1 MSEDWKRPEEIA
13 AVFGVSVRR
22 VQQLVQEGII
32 KSEKITGHAGRMFDL
47 LPTVT
52 DYIKYLS
59 DKAYGKSRSDKE
71 LALKEKKLKAE
82 IALKESQG
90 ELHRLKTEIASGK
103 YISVEEVQLDYQRF
117 FVQLKKFV
125 LAIPNRVGGMIGGYA
140 DPVTVR
146 GVEKDLSK
154 EVNTM
159 LNAFVVAGKQ
169 ETVEDNIRKSPMRK
183 IKSLKIDKL
192 RSRHP
197 LTAEQLEL
205 VRDGCRGYK
214 EKALVEFLVS
224 SGCRVSEVAGLR
236 VDDIDWRDRKCKV
249 IGKGNKERT
258 VYFSVRAKLM
268 LQLYIAERRGG
279 EALFASS
286 RAPYEP
292 LTDRGIEK
300 MISKLGKRIGM
311 ERPLYPHLMRHT
323 FASHALNCGM
333 ELTIIQHLLGHSD
346 PKTTL
351 IYAEIDPI
359 RVQYEYNRMIC

>member
-1 MSEDWKRPEEIA
+1 MTAKIDLIAKLTALMPECAREIIKIMREYDVQTA
-13 AVFGVSVRR
+13 QVYNRSNLPRR
-22 VQQLVQEGII
+22 VEAFLAAKRIDGCRPKTI
-32 KSEKITGHAGRMFDL
+32 KGYRE
-47 LPTVT
+47 
-52 DYIKYLS
+52 
-59 DKAYGKSRSDKE
+59 
-71 LALKEKKLKAE
+71 
-82 IALKESQG
+82 
-90 ELHRLKTEIASGK
+90 RLKMFMTQCSKPVQAITTDDLREYLA
-103 YISVEEVQLDYQRF
+103 YLVDERHLMDNSVQAHINTLRSF
-117 FVQLKKFV
+117 FSWLV
-125 LAIPNRVGGMIGGYA
+125 
-140 DPVTVR
+140 D
-146 GVEKDLSK
+146 
-154 EVNTM
+154 
-159 LNAFVVAGKQ
+159 
-169 ETVEDNIRKSPMRK
+169 EDNIRKSPMRK

>member
-1 MSEDWKRPEEIA
+1 MTAKIDLIAKLTALMPECAREIIKIMREYDVQTA
-13 AVFGVSVRR
+13 QVYDRSNLPRR
-22 VQQLVQEGII
+22 VEAFLAAKRIDGCRPKTI
-32 KSEKITGHAGRMFDL
+32 KGYRE
-47 LPTVT
+47 
-52 DYIKYLS
+52 
-59 DKAYGKSRSDKE
+59 
-71 LALKEKKLKAE
+71 
-82 IALKESQG
+82 
-90 ELHRLKTEIASGK
+90 RLKLFMTQCSKPVQQITTDDLREYLA
-103 YISVEEVQLDYQRF
+103 YLVDERHLMDNSVQAHINTLRSF
-117 FVQLKKFV
+117 FSWLV
-125 LAIPNRVGGMIGGYA
+125 
-140 DPVTVR
+140 D
-146 GVEKDLSK
+146 
-154 EVNTM
+154 
-159 LNAFVVAGKQ
+159 
-169 ETVEDNIRKSPMRK
+169 EDNIRKSPMRK

-205 VRDGCRGYK
+205 VR

>member
-1 MSEDWKRPEEIA
+1 MTAKIDLIAKLTALMPECAREIIKIMREYDVQTA
-13 AVFGVSVRR
+13 QVYDRSNLPRR
-22 VQQLVQEGII
+22 VEAFLAAKRIDGCRPKTI
-32 KSEKITGHAGRMFDL
+32 KGYRE
-47 LPTVT
+47 
-52 DYIKYLS
+52 
-59 DKAYGKSRSDKE
+59 
-71 LALKEKKLKAE
+71 
-82 IALKESQG
+82 
-90 ELHRLKTEIASGK
+90 RLKMFMTQCSKPVQAITTDDLREYLA
-103 YISVEEVQLDYQRF
+103 YLVDERHLMDNSVQAHINTLRSF
-117 FVQLKKFV
+117 FSWLV
-125 LAIPNRVGGMIGGYA
+125 
-140 DPVTVR
+140 D
-146 GVEKDLSK
+146 
-154 EVNTM
+154 
-159 LNAFVVAGKQ
+159 
-169 ETVEDNIRKSPMRK
+169 EDNIRKSPMRK

-249 IGKGNKERT
+249 IGKSNKERT

-311 ERPLYPHLMRHT
+311 ERSLYPHLMRHT

>member
-1 MSEDWKRPEEIA
+1 MTAKIDLIAKLTALMPECAREIIKIMREYDVQTA
-13 AVFGVSVRR
+13 QVYDRSNLPRR
-22 VQQLVQEGII
+22 VEAFLAAKRIDGCRPKTI
-32 KSEKITGHAGRMFDL
+32 KGYRE
-47 LPTVT
+47 
-52 DYIKYLS
+52 
-59 DKAYGKSRSDKE
+59 
-71 LALKEKKLKAE
+71 
-82 IALKESQG
+82 
-90 ELHRLKTEIASGK
+90 RLKLFMTQCSKPVQQITTDDLREYLA
-103 YISVEEVQLDYQRF
+103 YLVDERHLMDNSVQAHINTLRSF
-117 FVQLKKFV
+117 FSWLV
-125 LAIPNRVGGMIGGYA
+125 
-140 DPVTVR
+140 D
-146 GVEKDLSK
+146 
-154 EVNTM
+154 
-159 LNAFVVAGKQ
+159 
-169 ETVEDNIRKSPMRK
+169 EDNIRKSPMRK

-236 VDDIDWRDRKCKV
+236 VDDIDWRDRKRKG

>member
-1 MSEDWKRPEEIA
+1 MTAKIDLIAKLTALMPECAREIIKIMREYDVQTA
-13 AVFGVSVRR
+13 QVYDRSNLPRR
-22 VQQLVQEGII
+22 VEAFLAAKRIDGCRPKTI
-32 KSEKITGHAGRMFDL
+32 KGYRE
-47 LPTVT
+47 
-52 DYIKYLS
+52 
-59 DKAYGKSRSDKE
+59 
-71 LALKEKKLKAE
+71 
-82 IALKESQG
+82 
-90 ELHRLKTEIASGK
+90 RLKMFMTQCSKPVQAITTDDLREYLA
-103 YISVEEVQLDYQRF
+103 YLVDERHLMDNSVQAHINTLRSF
-117 FVQLKKFV
+117 FSWLV
-125 LAIPNRVGGMIGGYA
+125 
-140 DPVTVR
+140 D
-146 GVEKDLSK
+146 
-154 EVNTM
+154 
-159 LNAFVVAGKQ
+159 
-169 ETVEDNIRKSPMRK
+169 EDNIRKSPMRK

-279 EALFASS
+279 EALFSSS

>member
-1 MSEDWKRPEEIA
+1 MTAKSDLIAKLTALMPECAREIIKIMREYDVQTA
-13 AVFGVSVRR
+13 QVYDRSNLPRR
-22 VQQLVQEGII
+22 VEAFLAAKRIDGCRPKTI
-32 KSEKITGHAGRMFDL
+32 KGYRE
-47 LPTVT
+47 
-52 DYIKYLS
+52 
-59 DKAYGKSRSDKE
+59 
-71 LALKEKKLKAE
+71 
-82 IALKESQG
+82 
-90 ELHRLKTEIASGK
+90 RLKLFMTQCSKPVQQITTDDLREYLA
-103 YISVEEVQLDYQRF
+103 YLVDERHLMDNSVQAHINTLRSF
-117 FVQLKKFV
+117 FSWLV
-125 LAIPNRVGGMIGGYA
+125 
-140 DPVTVR
+140 D
-146 GVEKDLSK
+146 
-154 EVNTM
+154 
-159 LNAFVVAGKQ
+159 
-169 ETVEDNIRKSPMRK
+169 EDNIRKSPMRK

>member
-1 MSEDWKRPEEIA
+1 MTAKIDLIAKLTALMPECAREIIKIMREYDVQTA
-13 AVFGVSVRR
+13 QVYDRSNLPRR
-22 VQQLVQEGII
+22 VEAFLAAKRIDGCRPKTI
-32 KSEKITGHAGRMFDL
+32 KGYRE
-47 LPTVT
+47 
-52 DYIKYLS
+52 
-59 DKAYGKSRSDKE
+59 
-71 LALKEKKLKAE
+71 
-82 IALKESQG
+82 
-90 ELHRLKTEIASGK
+90 RLKLFMTQCSKPVQQITTDDLREYLA
-103 YISVEEVQLDYQRF
+103 YLVDERHLMDNSVQAHINTLRSF
-117 FVQLKKFV
+117 FSWLV
-125 LAIPNRVGGMIGGYA
+125 
-140 DPVTVR
+140 D
-146 GVEKDLSK
+146 
-154 EVNTM
+154 
-159 LNAFVVAGKQ
+159 
-169 ETVEDNIRKSPMRK
+169 EDNIRKSPMRK

-224 SGCRVSEVAGLR
+224 SGCRVSKVAGLR

>member
-1 MSEDWKRPEEIA
+1 MTAKIDLIAKLTALMPECAREIIKIMREYDVQTA
-13 AVFGVSVRR
+13 QVYDRSNLPRR
-22 VQQLVQEGII
+22 VEAFLAAKRIDGCRPKTI
-32 KSEKITGHAGRMFDL
+32 KGYRE
-47 LPTVT
+47 
-52 DYIKYLS
+52 
-59 DKAYGKSRSDKE
+59 
-71 LALKEKKLKAE
+71 
-82 IALKESQG
+82 
-90 ELHRLKTEIASGK
+90 RLKLFMTQCSKPVQQITTDDLREYLA
-103 YISVEEVQLDYQRF
+103 YLVDERHLMDNSVQAHINTLRSF
-117 FVQLKKFV
+117 FSWLV
-125 LAIPNRVGGMIGGYA
+125 
-140 DPVTVR
+140 D
-146 GVEKDLSK
+146 
-154 EVNTM
+154 
-159 LNAFVVAGKQ
+159 
-169 ETVEDNIRKSPMRK
+169 EDNIRKSPMRK

-205 VRDGCRGYK
+205 VRDGCKGYK

-359 RVQYEYNRMIC
+359 RAQYEYNRMIC

>member
-1 MSEDWKRPEEIA
+1 MTAKIDLIAKLTALMPECAREIIKIMREYDVQTA
-13 AVFGVSVRR
+13 QVYDHSNLPRR
-22 VQQLVQEGII
+22 VEAFLAAKRIDGCRPKTI
-32 KSEKITGHAGRMFDL
+32 KGYRE
-47 LPTVT
+47 
-52 DYIKYLS
+52 
-59 DKAYGKSRSDKE
+59 
-71 LALKEKKLKAE
+71 
-82 IALKESQG
+82 
-90 ELHRLKTEIASGK
+90 RLKMFMTQCSKPVQAITTDDLREYLA
-103 YISVEEVQLDYQRF
+103 YLVDERHLMDNSVQAHINTLRSF
-117 FVQLKKFV
+117 FSWLV
-125 LAIPNRVGGMIGGYA
+125 
-140 DPVTVR
+140 D
-146 GVEKDLSK
+146 
-154 EVNTM
+154 
-159 LNAFVVAGKQ
+159 
-169 ETVEDNIRKSPMRK
+169 EDNIRKSPMRK

>member
-1 MSEDWKRPEEIA
+1 MTAKIDLIAKLTALMPECAREIIKIMREYDVQTA
-13 AVFGVSVRR
+13 QVYDRSNLPRR
-22 VQQLVQEGII
+22 VEAFLAAKRIDGCRPKTI
-32 KSEKITGHAGRMFDL
+32 KGYRE
-47 LPTVT
+47 
-52 DYIKYLS
+52 
-59 DKAYGKSRSDKE
+59 
-71 LALKEKKLKAE
+71 
-82 IALKESQG
+82 
-90 ELHRLKTEIASGK
+90 RLKLFMTQCSKPVQQITTDDLREYLA
-103 YISVEEVQLDYQRF
+103 YLVDERHLMDNSVQAHINTLRSF
-117 FVQLKKFV
+117 FSWLV
-125 LAIPNRVGGMIGGYA
+125 
-140 DPVTVR
+140 D
-146 GVEKDLSK
+146 
-154 EVNTM
+154 
-159 LNAFVVAGKQ
+159 
-169 ETVEDNIRKSPMRK
+169 EDNIRKSPMRK

-311 ERPLYPHLMRHT
+311 ERSLYPHLMRHT

-359 RVQYEYNRMIC
+359 RVQYEYNKMIC

>member
-1 MSEDWKRPEEIA
+1 MTAKIDLIAKLTALMPECAREIIKIMREYDVQTA
-13 AVFGVSVRR
+13 QVYDRSNLPRR
-22 VQQLVQEGII
+22 VEAFLAAKRIDGCRPKTI
-32 KSEKITGHAGRMFDL
+32 KGYRE
-47 LPTVT
+47 
-52 DYIKYLS
+52 
-59 DKAYGKSRSDKE
+59 
-71 LALKEKKLKAE
+71 
-82 IALKESQG
+82 
-90 ELHRLKTEIASGK
+90 RLKLFMTQCSKPVQQITTDDLREYLA
-103 YISVEEVQLDYQRF
+103 YLVDERHLMDNSVQAHINTLRSF
-117 FVQLKKFV
+117 FSWLV
-125 LAIPNRVGGMIGGYA
+125 
-140 DPVTVR
+140 D
-146 GVEKDLSK
+146 
-154 EVNTM
+154 
-159 LNAFVVAGKQ
+159 
-169 ETVEDNIRKSPMRK
+169 EDNIRKSPMRK

-236 VDDIDWRDRKCKV
+236 VDDIDWRDRQCKV

>member
-1 MSEDWKRPEEIA
+1 MTAKIDLIAKLTALMPERAREIIKIMREYDVQTA
-13 AVFGVSVRR
+13 QVYDRSNLPRR
-22 VQQLVQEGII
+22 VEAFLAAKRIDGCRPKTI
-32 KSEKITGHAGRMFDL
+32 KGYRE
-47 LPTVT
+47 
-52 DYIKYLS
+52 
-59 DKAYGKSRSDKE
+59 
-71 LALKEKKLKAE
+71 
-82 IALKESQG
+82 
-90 ELHRLKTEIASGK
+90 RLKLFMTQCSKPVQQITTDDLREYLA
-103 YISVEEVQLDYQRF
+103 YLVDERHLMDNSVQAHINTLRSF
-117 FVQLKKFV
+117 FSWLV
-125 LAIPNRVGGMIGGYA
+125 
-140 DPVTVR
+140 D
-146 GVEKDLSK
+146 
-154 EVNTM
+154 
-159 LNAFVVAGKQ
+159 
-169 ETVEDNIRKSPMRK
+169 EDNIRKSPMRK

-214 EKALVEFLVS
+214 EKALIEFLVS

>member
-1 MSEDWKRPEEIA
+1 MTAKIDLIAKLTALMPECAREIIKIMREYDVQTA
-13 AVFGVSVRR
+13 QVYDRSNLPRR
-22 VQQLVQEGII
+22 VEAFLAAKRIDGCRPKTI
-32 KSEKITGHAGRMFDL
+32 KGYRE
-47 LPTVT
+47 
-52 DYIKYLS
+52 
-59 DKAYGKSRSDKE
+59 
-71 LALKEKKLKAE
+71 
-82 IALKESQG
+82 
-90 ELHRLKTEIASGK
+90 RLKLFMTQCSKPVQQITTDDLREYLA
-103 YISVEEVQLDYQRF
+103 YLVDERHLMDNSVQAHINTLRSF
-117 FVQLKKFV
+117 FSWLV
-125 LAIPNRVGGMIGGYA
+125 
-140 DPVTVR
+140 D
-146 GVEKDLSK
+146 
-154 EVNTM
+154 
-159 LNAFVVAGKQ
+159 
-169 ETVEDNIRKSPMRK
+169 EDNIRKSPMRK

-192 RSRHP
+192 RSRHS

>member
-1 MSEDWKRPEEIA
+1 MTAKIDLIAKLTALMPECAREIIKIMREYDVQTA
-13 AVFGVSVRR
+13 QVYDRSNLPRR
-22 VQQLVQEGII
+22 VEAFLAAKRIDGCRPKTI
-32 KSEKITGHAGRMFDL
+32 KGYRE
-47 LPTVT
+47 
-52 DYIKYLS
+52 
-59 DKAYGKSRSDKE
+59 
-71 LALKEKKLKAE
+71 
-82 IALKESQG
+82 
-90 ELHRLKTEIASGK
+90 RLKMFMTQCSKPVQAITTDDLREYLA
-103 YISVEEVQLDYQRF
+103 YLVDERHLMDNSVQAHINTLRSF
-117 FVQLKKFV
+117 FSWLV
-125 LAIPNRVGGMIGGYA
+125 
-140 DPVTVR
+140 D
-146 GVEKDLSK
+146 
-154 EVNTM
+154 
-159 LNAFVVAGKQ
+159 
-169 ETVEDNIRKSPMRK
+169 EDNIRKSPMRK

-205 VRDGCRGYK
+205 VRDGCKGYK
-214 EKALVEFLVS
+214 EKALVEFLAS

>member
-1 MSEDWKRPEEIA
+1 MTAKIDLIAKLTALMPECAREIIKIMREYDVQTA
-13 AVFGVSVRR
+13 QVYDRSNLPRR
-22 VQQLVQEGII
+22 VEAFLAAKRIDGCRPKTI
-32 KSEKITGHAGRMFDL
+32 KGYRE
-47 LPTVT
+47 
-52 DYIKYLS
+52 
-59 DKAYGKSRSDKE
+59 
-71 LALKEKKLKAE
+71 
-82 IALKESQG
+82 
-90 ELHRLKTEIASGK
+90 RLKLFMTQCSKPVQQITTDDLREYLA
-103 YISVEEVQLDYQRF
+103 YLVDERHLMDNSVQAHINTLRSF
-117 FVQLKKFV
+117 FSWLV
-125 LAIPNRVGGMIGGYA
+125 
-140 DPVTVR
+140 D
-146 GVEKDLSK
+146 
-154 EVNTM
+154 
-159 LNAFVVAGKQ
+159 
-169 ETVEDNIRKSPMRK
+169 EDNIRKSPMRK

-300 MISKLGKRIGM
+300 MLSKLGKRIGM

>member
-1 MSEDWKRPEEIA
+1 MTAKIDLIAKLTALMPECAREIIKIMREYDVQTA
-13 AVFGVSVRR
+13 QVYDRSNLPRR
-22 VQQLVQEGII
+22 VE
-32 KSEKITGHAGRMFDL
+32 AF
-47 LPTVT
+47 
-52 DYIKYLS
+52 
-59 DKAYGKSRSDKE
+59 
-71 LALKEKKLKAE
+71 LAAKR
-82 IALKESQG
+82 I
-90 ELHRLKTEIASGK
+90 
-103 YISVEEVQLDYQRF
+103 
-117 FVQLKKFV
+117 
-125 LAIPNRVGGMIGGYA
+125 
-140 DPVTVR
+140 
-146 GVEKDLSK
+146 
-154 EVNTM
+154 
-159 LNAFVVAGKQ
+159 
-169 ETVEDNIRKSPMRK
+169 
-183 IKSLKIDKL
+183 
-192 RSRHP
+192 
-197 LTAEQLEL
+197 
-205 VRDGCRGYK
+205 DGCRGYK

>member
-1 MSEDWKRPEEIA
+1 MTAKIDLIAKLTALMPECAREIIKIMREYDVQTA
-13 AVFGVSVRR
+13 QVYDRSNLPRR
-22 VQQLVQEGII
+22 VEAFLAAKRIDGCRPKTI
-32 KSEKITGHAGRMFDL
+32 KGYRE
-47 LPTVT
+47 
-52 DYIKYLS
+52 
-59 DKAYGKSRSDKE
+59 
-71 LALKEKKLKAE
+71 
-82 IALKESQG
+82 
-90 ELHRLKTEIASGK
+90 RLKMFMTQCSKPVQAITTDDLREYLA
-103 YISVEEVQLDYQRF
+103 YLVDERHLMDNSVQAHINTLRSF
-117 FVQLKKFV
+117 FSWLV
-125 LAIPNRVGGMIGGYA
+125 
-140 DPVTVR
+140 D
-146 GVEKDLSK
+146 
-154 EVNTM
+154 
-159 LNAFVVAGKQ
+159 
-169 ETVEDNIRKSPMRK
+169 EDNIHKSPMRK

>member
-1 MSEDWKRPEEIA
+1 MTAKIDLIAKLTALMPECAREIIKIMREYDVQTA
-13 AVFGVSVRR
+13 QVYDRSNLPRR
-22 VQQLVQEGII
+22 VEAFLAAKRIDGCRPKTI
-32 KSEKITGHAGRMFDL
+32 KGYRE
-47 LPTVT
+47 
-52 DYIKYLS
+52 
-59 DKAYGKSRSDKE
+59 
-71 LALKEKKLKAE
+71 
-82 IALKESQG
+82 
-90 ELHRLKTEIASGK
+90 RLKLFMTQCSKPVQQITTDDLREYLA
-103 YISVEEVQLDYQRF
+103 YLVDERHLMDNSVQAHINTLRSF
-117 FVQLKKFV
+117 FSWLV
-125 LAIPNRVGGMIGGYA
+125 
-140 DPVTVR
+140 D
-146 GVEKDLSK
+146 
-154 EVNTM
+154 
-159 LNAFVVAGKQ
+159 
-169 ETVEDNIRKSPMRK
+169 EDNIRKSPMRK

-286 RAPYEP
+286 RAPYEQ

-300 MISKLGKRIGM
+300 MISKLGKRIGL
-311 ERPLYPHLMRHT
+311 ERPLYPHRMRPT

>member
-1 MSEDWKRPEEIA
+1 MTAKIDLIAKLTALMPECAREIIKIMREYDVQTA
-13 AVFGVSVRR
+13 QVYDRSNLPRR
-22 VQQLVQEGII
+22 VEAFLAAKRIDGCRPKTI
-32 KSEKITGHAGRMFDL
+32 KGYRE
-47 LPTVT
+47 
-52 DYIKYLS
+52 
-59 DKAYGKSRSDKE
+59 
-71 LALKEKKLKAE
+71 
-82 IALKESQG
+82 
-90 ELHRLKTEIASGK
+90 RLKLFMTQCSKPVQQITTDDLREYLA
-103 YISVEEVQLDYQRF
+103 YLVDERHLMDNSVQAHINTLRSF
-117 FVQLKKFV
+117 FSWLV
-125 LAIPNRVGGMIGGYA
+125 
-140 DPVTVR
+140 D
-146 GVEKDLSK
+146 
-154 EVNTM
+154 
-159 LNAFVVAGKQ
+159 
-169 ETVEDNIRKSPMRK
+169 EDNIRKSPMRK

-279 EALFASS
+279 EALFSSS

-292 LTDRGIEK
+292 LSDRGIEK
-300 MISKLGKRIGM
+300 IISKLGKRIGM

-351 IYAEIDPI
+351 IYAEINPV
-359 RVQYEYNRMIC
+359 RVQYEYNRVIA

>member
-1 MSEDWKRPEEIA
+1 MTAKIDLIAKLTALMPECAREIIKIMREYDVQTA
-13 AVFGVSVRR
+13 QVYDRSNLPRR
-22 VQQLVQEGII
+22 VEAFLAAKRIDGCRPKTI
-32 KSEKITGHAGRMFDL
+32 KGYRE
-47 LPTVT
+47 
-52 DYIKYLS
+52 
-59 DKAYGKSRSDKE
+59 
-71 LALKEKKLKAE
+71 
-82 IALKESQG
+82 
-90 ELHRLKTEIASGK
+90 RLKLFMTQCSKPVQQITPDDLREYLA
-103 YISVEEVQLDYQRF
+103 YLVDERHLMDNSVQAHINTLRSF
-117 FVQLKKFV
+117 FSWLV
-125 LAIPNRVGGMIGGYA
+125 
-140 DPVTVR
+140 D
-146 GVEKDLSK
+146 
-154 EVNTM
+154 
-159 LNAFVVAGKQ
+159 
-169 ETVEDNIRKSPMRK
+169 EDNIRKSPMRK

-268 LQLYIAERRGG
+268 LQLYIEGRKGG
-279 EALFASS
+279 EALFSSS

-292 LTDRGIEK
+292 LSDRGIEK
-300 MISKLGKRIGM
+300 IISKLGKRIGM

>member
-1 MSEDWKRPEEIA
+1 MTAKIDLIAKLTALMPECAREIIKIMREYDVQTA
-13 AVFGVSVRR
+13 QVYDRSNLPRR
-22 VQQLVQEGII
+22 VEAFLAAKRIDGCRPKTI
-32 KSEKITGHAGRMFDL
+32 KGYRE
-47 LPTVT
+47 
-52 DYIKYLS
+52 
-59 DKAYGKSRSDKE
+59 
-71 LALKEKKLKAE
+71 
-82 IALKESQG
+82 
-90 ELHRLKTEIASGK
+90 RLKLFMTQCSKPVQQITTDELREYLA
-103 YISVEEVQLDYQRF
+103 YLVDERHLMDNSVQAHINTLRSF
-117 FVQLKKFV
+117 FSWLV
-125 LAIPNRVGGMIGGYA
+125 
-140 DPVTVR
+140 D
-146 GVEKDLSK
+146 
-154 EVNTM
+154 
-159 LNAFVVAGKQ
+159 
-169 ETVEDNIRKSPMRK
+169 EDNIRKSPMRK

>member
-1 MSEDWKRPEEIA
+1 MTAKIDLIAKLTALMPECAREIIKIMREYDVQTA
-13 AVFGVSVRR
+13 QVYDRSNLPRR
-22 VQQLVQEGII
+22 VEAFLAAKRIDGCRPKTI
-32 KSEKITGHAGRMFDL
+32 KGYRE
-47 LPTVT
+47 
-52 DYIKYLS
+52 
-59 DKAYGKSRSDKE
+59 
-71 LALKEKKLKAE
+71 
-82 IALKESQG
+82 
-90 ELHRLKTEIASGK
+90 RLKMFMTQCSKPVQQITTDDLREYLA
-103 YISVEEVQLDYQRF
+103 YLVDERHLMDNSVQAHINTLRSF
-117 FVQLKKFV
+117 FSWLV
-125 LAIPNRVGGMIGGYA
+125 
-140 DPVTVR
+140 D
-146 GVEKDLSK
+146 
-154 EVNTM
+154 
-159 LNAFVVAGKQ
+159 
-169 ETVEDNIRKSPMRK
+169 EDNIRKSPMRK

-359 RVQYEYNRMIC
+359 RVQYEYNRVIA

>member
-1 MSEDWKRPEEIA
+1 MTAKIDLIAKLTALMPECAREIIKIMREYDVQTA
-13 AVFGVSVRR
+13 QVYDRSNLPRR
-22 VQQLVQEGII
+22 VEAFLAAKRIDGCRPKTI
-32 KSEKITGHAGRMFDL
+32 KGYRE
-47 LPTVT
+47 
-52 DYIKYLS
+52 
-59 DKAYGKSRSDKE
+59 
-71 LALKEKKLKAE
+71 
-82 IALKESQG
+82 
-90 ELHRLKTEIASGK
+90 RLKMFMTQCSKPVQAITTDDLREYLA
-103 YISVEEVQLDYQRF
+103 YLVDERHLMDNSVQAHINTLRSF
-117 FVQLKKFV
+117 FSWLV
-125 LAIPNRVGGMIGGYA
+125 
-140 DPVTVR
+140 D
-146 GVEKDLSK
+146 
-154 EVNTM
+154 
-159 LNAFVVAGKQ
+159 
-169 ETVEDNIRKSPMRK
+169 EDNIRKSPMRK

-311 ERPLYPHLMRHT
+311 ERPLYQHLMRHT

-351 IYAEIDPI
+351 IYAEINPI
-359 RVQYEYNRMIC
+359 RVQYEYNRVIA

>member
-1 MSEDWKRPEEIA
+1 MTAKIDLIAKLTALMPECAREIIKIMREYDVQTA
-13 AVFGVSVRR
+13 QVYDRSNLPRR
-22 VQQLVQEGII
+22 VEAFLAAKRIDGCRPKTI
-32 KSEKITGHAGRMFDL
+32 KGYRE
-47 LPTVT
+47 
-52 DYIKYLS
+52 
-59 DKAYGKSRSDKE
+59 
-71 LALKEKKLKAE
+71 
-82 IALKESQG
+82 
-90 ELHRLKTEIASGK
+90 RLKLFMTQCSKPVQQITPDDLREYLA
-103 YISVEEVQLDYQRF
+103 YLVDERHLMDNSVQAHINTLRSF
-117 FVQLKKFV
+117 FSWLV
-125 LAIPNRVGGMIGGYA
+125 
-140 DPVTVR
+140 D
-146 GVEKDLSK
+146 
-154 EVNTM
+154 
-159 LNAFVVAGKQ
+159 
-169 ETVEDNIRKSPMRK
+169 EDNIRKSPMRK

>member
-1 MSEDWKRPEEIA
+1 MTAKIDLIAKLTALMPECAREIIKIMREYDVQTA
-13 AVFGVSVRR
+13 QVYDRSNLPRR
-22 VQQLVQEGII
+22 VEAFLAAKRIDGCRPKTI
-32 KSEKITGHAGRMFDL
+32 KGYRE
-47 LPTVT
+47 
-52 DYIKYLS
+52 
-59 DKAYGKSRSDKE
+59 
-71 LALKEKKLKAE
+71 
-82 IALKESQG
+82 
-90 ELHRLKTEIASGK
+90 RLKLFMTQCSKPVQQITTDDLREYLA
-103 YISVEEVQLDYQRF
+103 YLVDERHLMDNSVQAHINTLRSF
-117 FVQLKKFV
+117 FSWLV
-125 LAIPNRVGGMIGGYA
+125 
-140 DPVTVR
+140 D
-146 GVEKDLSK
+146 
-154 EVNTM
+154 
-159 LNAFVVAGKQ
+159 
-169 ETVEDNIRKSPMRK
+169 EDNIRKSPMRK

-236 VDDIDWRDRKCKV
+236 VDDIDWRDRKCEV

>member
-1 MSEDWKRPEEIA
+1 MTAKIDLIAKLTALMPECAREIIKIMREYDVQTA
-13 AVFGVSVRR
+13 QVYDRSNLPRR
-22 VQQLVQEGII
+22 VEAFLAAKRIDGCRPKTI
-32 KSEKITGHAGRMFDL
+32 KGYRE
-47 LPTVT
+47 
-52 DYIKYLS
+52 
-59 DKAYGKSRSDKE
+59 
-71 LALKEKKLKAE
+71 
-82 IALKESQG
+82 
-90 ELHRLKTEIASGK
+90 RLKMFMTQCSKPVQQITTDDLREYLA
-103 YISVEEVQLDYQRF
+103 YLVDERHLMDNSVQAHINTLRSF
-117 FVQLKKFV
+117 FSWLV
-125 LAIPNRVGGMIGGYA
+125 
-140 DPVTVR
+140 D
-146 GVEKDLSK
+146 
-154 EVNTM
+154 
-159 LNAFVVAGKQ
+159 
-169 ETVEDNIRKSPMRK
+169 EDNIHKSPMRK

>member
-1 MSEDWKRPEEIA
+1 MDN
-13 AVFGVSVRR
+13 SVQAHINTLRSFFSW
-22 VQQLVQEGII
+22 LV
-32 KSEKITGHAGRMFDL
+32 D
-47 LPTVT
+47 
-52 DYIKYLS
+52 
-59 DKAYGKSRSDKE
+59 
-71 LALKEKKLKAE
+71 
-82 IALKESQG
+82 
-90 ELHRLKTEIASGK
+90 
-103 YISVEEVQLDYQRF
+103 
-117 FVQLKKFV
+117 
-125 LAIPNRVGGMIGGYA
+125 
-140 DPVTVR
+140 
-146 GVEKDLSK
+146 
-154 EVNTM
+154 
-159 LNAFVVAGKQ
+159 
-169 ETVEDNIRKSPMRK
+169 EDNIRKSPMRK

-224 SGCRVSEVAGLR
+224 SGCRVSEVAGSGAST
-236 VDDIDWRDRKCKV
+236 ISTGATESAKV

>member
-1 MSEDWKRPEEIA
+1 MTAKIDLIAKLTALMPECAREIIKIMREYDVQTA
-13 AVFGVSVRR
+13 QVYDRSNLPRR
-22 VQQLVQEGII
+22 VEAFLAAKRIDGCRPKTI
-32 KSEKITGHAGRMFDL
+32 KGYRE
-47 LPTVT
+47 
-52 DYIKYLS
+52 
-59 DKAYGKSRSDKE
+59 
-71 LALKEKKLKAE
+71 
-82 IALKESQG
+82 
-90 ELHRLKTEIASGK
+90 RLKLFMTQCSKPVQQITTDDLREYLA
-103 YISVEEVQLDYQRF
+103 YLVDERHLMDNSVQAHINTLRSF
-117 FVQLKKFV
+117 FSWLV
-125 LAIPNRVGGMIGGYA
+125 
-140 DPVTVR
+140 D
-146 GVEKDLSK
+146 
-154 EVNTM
+154 
-159 LNAFVVAGKQ
+159 
-169 ETVEDNIRKSPMRK
+169 EDNIRKSPMRK

-192 RSRHP
+192 LSRHP

-224 SGCRVSEVAGLR
+224 WGCRVSEVAGLR

-249 IGKGNKERT
+249 ICKGNKERT

>member
-1 MSEDWKRPEEIA
+1 MTAKIDLIAKLTALMPECAREIIKIMREYDVQTA
-13 AVFGVSVRR
+13 QVYDRSNLPRR
-22 VQQLVQEGII
+22 VEAFLAAKRIDGCRPKTI
-32 KSEKITGHAGRMFDL
+32 KGYRE
-47 LPTVT
+47 
-52 DYIKYLS
+52 
-59 DKAYGKSRSDKE
+59 
-71 LALKEKKLKAE
+71 
-82 IALKESQG
+82 
-90 ELHRLKTEIASGK
+90 RLKMFMTQCSKPVQQITTDDLREYLA
-103 YISVEEVQLDYQRF
+103 YLVDERHLMDNSVQAHINTLRSF
-117 FVQLKKFV
+117 FSWLV
-125 LAIPNRVGGMIGGYA
+125 
-140 DPVTVR
+140 D
-146 GVEKDLSK
+146 
-154 EVNTM
+154 
-159 LNAFVVAGKQ
+159 
-169 ETVEDNIRKSPMRK
+169 EDNIRKSPMRK

-197 LTAEQLEL
+197 LTVEQLEL

>member
-1 MSEDWKRPEEIA
+1 MTAKIDLIAKLTALMPECAREIIKIMREYDVQTA
-13 AVFGVSVRR
+13 QVYDRSNLPRR
-22 VQQLVQEGII
+22 VEAFLAAKRIDGCRPKTI
-32 KSEKITGHAGRMFDL
+32 KGYRE
-47 LPTVT
+47 
-52 DYIKYLS
+52 
-59 DKAYGKSRSDKE
+59 
-71 LALKEKKLKAE
+71 
-82 IALKESQG
+82 
-90 ELHRLKTEIASGK
+90 RLKMFMTQCSKPVQQITTDDLREYLA
-103 YISVEEVQLDYQRF
+103 YLVDERHLMDNSVQAHINTLRSF
-117 FVQLKKFV
+117 FSWLV
-125 LAIPNRVGGMIGGYA
+125 
-140 DPVTVR
+140 D
-146 GVEKDLSK
+146 
-154 EVNTM
+154 
-159 LNAFVVAGKQ
+159 
-169 ETVEDNIRKSPMRK
+169 EDNIRKSPMRK

-205 VRDGCRGYK
+205 VRDGCKGYK

>member
-1 MSEDWKRPEEIA
+1 MTAKIDLIAKLTALMPECAREIIKIMREYDVQTA
-13 AVFGVSVRR
+13 QVYDRSNLPRR
-22 VQQLVQEGII
+22 VEAFLAAKRIDGCRPKTI
-32 KSEKITGHAGRMFDL
+32 KGYRE
-47 LPTVT
+47 
-52 DYIKYLS
+52 
-59 DKAYGKSRSDKE
+59 
-71 LALKEKKLKAE
+71 
-82 IALKESQG
+82 
-90 ELHRLKTEIASGK
+90 RLKLFMTQCSKPVQQITTDDLREYLA
-103 YISVEEVQLDYQRF
+103 YLVDERHLMDNSVQAHINTLRSF
-117 FVQLKKFV
+117 FSWLV
-125 LAIPNRVGGMIGGYA
+125 
-140 DPVTVR
+140 D
-146 GVEKDLSK
+146 
-154 EVNTM
+154 
-159 LNAFVVAGKQ
+159 
-169 ETVEDNIRKSPMRK
+169 EDNIRKSPMRK

-292 LTDRGIEK
+292 LTDRGIEPSSASGSAWSGRC
-300 MISKLGKRIGM
+300 IRI
-311 ERPLYPHLMRHT
+311 
-323 FASHALNCGM
+323 
-333 ELTIIQHLLGHSD
+333 
-346 PKTTL
+346 
-351 IYAEIDPI
+351 
-359 RVQYEYNRMIC
+359 

>member
-1 MSEDWKRPEEIA
+1 MTAKLDLIAKLTALMPECAREIIKIMREYDVQTA
-13 AVFGVSVRR
+13 QVYDRSNLPRR
-22 VQQLVQEGII
+22 VEAFLAAKRIDGCRPKTI
-32 KSEKITGHAGRMFDL
+32 KGYRE
-47 LPTVT
+47 
-52 DYIKYLS
+52 
-59 DKAYGKSRSDKE
+59 
-71 LALKEKKLKAE
+71 
-82 IALKESQG
+82 
-90 ELHRLKTEIASGK
+90 RLKMFMTQCSKPVQAITTDDLREYLA
-103 YISVEEVQLDYQRF
+103 YLVDERHLMDNSVQAHINTLRSF
-117 FVQLKKFV
+117 FSWLV
-125 LAIPNRVGGMIGGYA
+125 
-140 DPVTVR
+140 D
-146 GVEKDLSK
+146 
-154 EVNTM
+154 
-159 LNAFVVAGKQ
+159 
-169 ETVEDNIRKSPMRK
+169 EDNIRKSPMRK

-249 IGKGNKERT
+249 SGKGNKERT

>member
-1 MSEDWKRPEEIA
+1 MTAKIDLIAKLTALMPECAREIIKIMREYDVQTA
-13 AVFGVSVRR
+13 QVYDRSNLPRR
-22 VQQLVQEGII
+22 VEAFLAAKRIDGCRPKTI
-32 KSEKITGHAGRMFDL
+32 KGYRE
-47 LPTVT
+47 
-52 DYIKYLS
+52 
-59 DKAYGKSRSDKE
+59 
-71 LALKEKKLKAE
+71 
-82 IALKESQG
+82 
-90 ELHRLKTEIASGK
+90 RLKMFMTQCSKPVQAITTDDLREYLA
-103 YISVEEVQLDYQRF
+103 YLVDERHLMDNSVQAHINTLRSF
-117 FVQLKKFV
+117 FSWLV
-125 LAIPNRVGGMIGGYA
+125 
-140 DPVTVR
+140 D
-146 GVEKDLSK
+146 
-154 EVNTM
+154 
-159 LNAFVVAGKQ
+159 
-169 ETVEDNIRKSPMRK
+169 EDNIRKSPMRK

-333 ELTIIQHLLGHSD
+333 ELTIIQHLAWGTATR
-346 PKTTL
+346 K
-351 IYAEIDPI
+351 
-359 RVQYEYNRMIC
+359 RR

>member
-1 MSEDWKRPEEIA
+1 MTAKIDLIAKLTALMPECAREIIKIMREYDVQTA
-13 AVFGVSVRR
+13 QVYDRSNLPRR
-22 VQQLVQEGII
+22 VEAFLAAKRIDGCRPKTI
-32 KSEKITGHAGRMFDL
+32 KGYRE
-47 LPTVT
+47 
-52 DYIKYLS
+52 
-59 DKAYGKSRSDKE
+59 
-71 LALKEKKLKAE
+71 
-82 IALKESQG
+82 
-90 ELHRLKTEIASGK
+90 RLKMFMTQCSKPVQAITTDDLREYLA
-103 YISVEEVQLDYQRF
+103 YLVDERHLMDNSVQAHINTLRSF
-117 FVQLKKFV
+117 FSWLV
-125 LAIPNRVGGMIGGYA
+125 
-140 DPVTVR
+140 D
-146 GVEKDLSK
+146 
-154 EVNTM
+154 
-159 LNAFVVAGKQ
+159 
-169 ETVEDNIRKSPMRK
+169 EDNIRKSPMRK

-236 VDDIDWRDRKCKV
+236 VDDVDWRDRKCKV

>member
-1 MSEDWKRPEEIA
+1 MTAKIDLIAKLTALMPECAREIIKIMREYDVQTA
-13 AVFGVSVRR
+13 QVYDRSNLPRR
-22 VQQLVQEGII
+22 VEAFLAAKRIDGCRPKTI
-32 KSEKITGHAGRMFDL
+32 KGYRE
-47 LPTVT
+47 
-52 DYIKYLS
+52 
-59 DKAYGKSRSDKE
+59 
-71 LALKEKKLKAE
+71 
-82 IALKESQG
+82 
-90 ELHRLKTEIASGK
+90 RLKLFMTQCSKPVQQITTDDLREYLA
-103 YISVEEVQLDYQRF
+103 YLVDERHLMDNSVQAHINTLRSF
-117 FVQLKKFV
+117 FSWLV
-125 LAIPNRVGGMIGGYA
+125 
-140 DPVTVR
+140 D
-146 GVEKDLSK
+146 
-154 EVNTM
+154 
-159 LNAFVVAGKQ
+159 
-169 ETVEDNIRKSPMRK
+169 EDNIRKSPMRK

-192 RSRHP
+192 RSRHS

-214 EKALVEFLVS
+214 EKALIEFLVS

>member
-1 MSEDWKRPEEIA
+1 MTAKIDLIAKLTALMPECAREIIKIMREYDVQTA
-13 AVFGVSVRR
+13 QVYDRSNLPRR
-22 VQQLVQEGII
+22 VEAFLAAKRIDGCRPKTI
-32 KSEKITGHAGRMFDL
+32 KGYRE
-47 LPTVT
+47 
-52 DYIKYLS
+52 
-59 DKAYGKSRSDKE
+59 
-71 LALKEKKLKAE
+71 
-82 IALKESQG
+82 
-90 ELHRLKTEIASGK
+90 RLKMFMTQCSKPVQAITTDDLREYLA
-103 YISVEEVQLDYQRF
+103 YLVDERHLMDNSVQAHINTLRSF
-117 FVQLKKFV
+117 FSWLV
-125 LAIPNRVGGMIGGYA
+125 
-140 DPVTVR
+140 D
-146 GVEKDLSK
+146 
-154 EVNTM
+154 
-159 LNAFVVAGKQ
+159 
-169 ETVEDNIRKSPMRK
+169 EDNIRKSPMRK

-249 IGKGNKERT
+249 IGKGDKERT

>member
-1 MSEDWKRPEEIA
+1 MTAKIDLIAKLTALMPECAREIIKIMREYDVQTA
-13 AVFGVSVRR
+13 QVYDRSNLPRR
-22 VQQLVQEGII
+22 VEAFLAAKRIDGCRPKTI
-32 KSEKITGHAGRMFDL
+32 KGYRE
-47 LPTVT
+47 
-52 DYIKYLS
+52 
-59 DKAYGKSRSDKE
+59 
-71 LALKEKKLKAE
+71 
-82 IALKESQG
+82 
-90 ELHRLKTEIASGK
+90 RLKLFMTQCSKPVQQITTDDLREYLA
-103 YISVEEVQLDYQRF
+103 YLVDERHLMDNSVQAHINTLRSF
-117 FVQLKKFV
+117 FSWLV
-125 LAIPNRVGGMIGGYA
+125 
-140 DPVTVR
+140 D
-146 GVEKDLSK
+146 
-154 EVNTM
+154 
-159 LNAFVVAGKQ
+159 
-169 ETVEDNIRKSPMRK
+169 EDNIRKSPMRK

-333 ELTIIQHLLGHSD
+333 ELTIIQHLLGHTD

-351 IYAEIDPI
+351 IYAEINPI
-359 RVQYEYNRMIC
+359 RVQYEYNRVIA